1 MSDLSPIG
9 DIMKKSIKA
18 LGDDFYIKFLRQ
30 SLIANWKDII
40 GENYAK
46 KIKPLRVEHKRLF
59 VYSGDSS
66 WKSTVYTYKTKIIKK
81 INDYFDTDLIDE
93 IIFGRPSEKPK
104 AISNTAAAPVNEADI
119 VKAVRSIKLTKEEM
133 EEIEKNCACIED
145 ESLRETFLKT
155 SISRAKSE
163 KYRKSQGWHEC
174 PHCGVLC
181 PPEQKICNKCRNL
194 ENDILE
200 KTIIKILQEV
210 PWVTY
215 AEIRNEVEKTMPHML
230 EECTAEKIERLR
242 GTLVQQMA
250 QTLDKKNENRIK
262 SLVMLFKGV
271 KPEDLTDNLIAK
283 TLYELRYDLPAE
295 ARLSLIR
302 NVKNQEMM

>member
-9 DIMKKSIKA
+9 DIMKKSLKA

-30 SLIANWKDII
+30 SLIANWKEII

-104 AISNTAAAPVNEADI
+104 AISSTSAPVNEVDI
-119 VKAVRSIKLTKEEM
+119 VKAVRSIKLTKEEI

-145 ESLRETFLKT
+145 EALRETFLKT

-181 PPEQKICNKCRNL
+181 PPEQKICNKCKNL
-194 ENDILE
+194 EYEIFE
-200 KTIIKILQEV
+200 KTVIKILQEV

-215 AEIRNEVEKTMPHML
+215 AEIRKEIEKTMPNMYG
-230 EECTAEKIERLR
+230 ECTSEKIESLR

-271 KPEDLTDNLIAK
+271 KPEDLTDSLISKA
-283 TLYELRYDLPAE
+283 LYELRYDLPAE
-295 ARLSLIR
+295 VRLSLVR
-302 NVKNQEMM
+302 SAEK